1 MKDKMDLAI
10 GVAVGSSLQIAL
22 FVTPF
27 MVITGWA
34 IDVPM
39 SLYFST
45 FETAIMFVSVFITNL
60 VILDGES
67 NWLEG
72 AMLLSTYLIVALA
85 FFYYPDSV
93 AA

>member
-1 MKDKMDLAI
+1 
-10 GVAVGSSLQIAL
+10 
-22 FVTPF
+22 
-27 MVITGWA
+27 MVLVGWA

-45 FETAIMFVSVFITNL
+45 FETAILFVSVFITNL

-72 AMLLSTYLIVALA
+72 AMLLSTYLIIALA
-85 FFYYPDSV
+85 FSIIQMLIRFNYHDDKKEEERRR
-93 AA
+93 